1 MGKDRPITVLPGWP
15 AREQPGED
23 WAGRNPPPELRGIS
37 RIRRIFTRGRR
48 EGGAGAGGSLHD
60 NDRASNSHDPAFKQ
74 FTQPTTTGIIHY
86 ISQQSYDEEDGDKL
100 SEREGQRLTFQALF
114 GKARNPLR
122 HARRNQQSCLVVYSI
137 SLVTTGYIVSLAV
150 GWPFSVGRFPAAS
163 IRSDQPAAP
172 TGTAFLCGDRAFES
186 SGI

>member
-1 MGKDRPITVLPGWP
+1 MTTTAQAIPTTLP
-15 AREQPGED
+15 
-23 WAGRNPPPELRGIS
+23 
-37 RIRRIFTRGRR
+37 
-48 EGGAGAGGSLHD
+48 
-60 NDRASNSHDPAFKQ
+60 FKQ

-114 GKARNPLR
+114 GKARNPLVM
-122 HARRNQQSCLVVYSI
+122 QGKPTVLVVYSI

-150 GWPFSVGRFPAAS
+150 GWPFSVGLAS
-163 IRSDQPAAP
+163 QRHPFRSDPPAAP

>member
-1 MGKDRPITVLPGWP
+1 MTTTAQAIPTTLP
-15 AREQPGED
+15 
-23 WAGRNPPPELRGIS
+23 
-37 RIRRIFTRGRR
+37 
-48 EGGAGAGGSLHD
+48 
-60 NDRASNSHDPAFKQ
+60 FKQ

-150 GWPFSVGRFPAAS
+150 GWPFLGRTCFPV
-163 IRSDQPAAP
+163 DPPAAP

>member
-1 MGKDRPITVLPGWP
+1 MTTTAQAIPTTLP
-15 AREQPGED
+15 
-23 WAGRNPPPELRGIS
+23 
-37 RIRRIFTRGRR
+37 
-48 EGGAGAGGSLHD
+48 
-60 NDRASNSHDPAFKQ
+60 FKQ

-150 GWPFSVGRFPAAS
+150 VGLSPAAS
-163 IRSDQPAAP
+163 IPLGSPRRSNWHCFSLRRPR
-172 TGTAFLCGDRAFES
+172 F
-186 SGI
+186 

>member
-1 MGKDRPITVLPGWP
+1 MTTTAQAIPTTLP
-15 AREQPGED
+15 
-23 WAGRNPPPELRGIS
+23 
-37 RIRRIFTRGRR
+37 
-48 EGGAGAGGSLHD
+48 
-60 NDRASNSHDPAFKQ
+60 FKQ

-150 GWPFSVGRFPAAS
+150 GWPFLGRTCFFPAAS
-163 IRSDQPAAP
+163 IPLGSTRRSNWHCFSLRRPR
-172 TGTAFLCGDRAFES
+172 F
-186 SGI
+186 